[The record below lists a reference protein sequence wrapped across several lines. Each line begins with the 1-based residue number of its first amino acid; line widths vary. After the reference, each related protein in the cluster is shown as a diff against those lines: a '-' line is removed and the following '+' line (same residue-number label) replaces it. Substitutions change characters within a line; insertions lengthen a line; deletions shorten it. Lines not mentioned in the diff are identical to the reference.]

1 MTRRD
6 RPQEPR
12 VRVLLWYGPDA
23 DRRSPS
29 QVAGALYIE
38 DEKIT
43 EVTWE
48 PGPFDDLNDLVIELL
63 DSIAYQQLRL
73 F

>member
-12 VRVLLWYGPDA
+12 VRVLLWYRPDA
-23 DRRSPS
+23 DRRRPT

-38 DEKIT
+38 DEKVT

-48 PGPFDDLNDLVIELL
+48 PGPFDDLGDLVQELL
-63 DSIAYQQLRL
+63 DSVAPQQLHL